1 MNADNT
7 SIEAIK
13 LRKTFK
19 VKNREGGLLTSG
31 KYLQIEAV
39 KDISFTIQKG
49 DIVSFIGS
57 NGAGKSTTIKMLTG
71 ILIPDSG
78 SIRIGGLD
86 FRKKRQEI
94 MMKVGVVFGQRSVNP

>member
-57 NGAGKSTTIKMLTG
+57 NGAGKSTTTG

-86 FRKKRQEI
+86 FRKKRREI